1 MTGTTSVFATHY
13 FMTPSGTPAA
23 GGLLHVY
30 SANTTSNMPSWA
42 DKAQTTLN
50 TNPITLDGQGQCT
63 LWLEA
68 GQVYDLVL
76 KDNPLGTL
84 TGTPG
89 ATIRTYEDVSG
100 ATSAV
105 IAPSQWVSTAL
116 IPTYIGTRQFS
127 VVGDQTALFTVGR
140 RVRMTSPTT
149 TRYATVISSVFS
161 TVTTVTV
168 GFNPAN
174 VVDTTISGID
184 VSLDDTINTAMMLGS
199 GSVIDLTGYT
209 GADVALGVGQSAV
222 YDVSAITSLL
232 LRLVAGDNQEFEIK
246 FNPTVPA
253 GVVAGGVATLS
264 VNNTALGATV
274 FTAMQGFNSAAGVGA
289 TVQGGSMTQTGT
301 ISLGVGVTE
310 LGFLARVCTR
320 TIGKTSFSTWIGRS
334 STNNFAGYTNV
345 FCSDITTVITS
356 LGTLTFGNAVTGRI
370 MVRRLM

>member
-30 SANTTSNMPSWA
+30 SANTTSNMPSWV

-63 LWLEA
+63 LWMEA

-116 IPTYIGTRQFS
+116 IPTYIGTQQFS

-168 GFNPAN
+168 GFNPSN

-184 VSLDDTINTAMMLGS
+184 VSLDDTANTAMMLGS

-209 GADVALGVGQSAV
+209 GSDVVLQTGQSAI
-222 YDVSAITSLL
+222 YDVVAVTSVP
-232 LRLVAGDNQEFEIK
+232 LRIATGDKQGYELWVLPDEPGGAGTSVVGVNPQIAPNNAAMSFNMVFSYASENTPVASK
-246 FNPTVPA
+246 T
-253 GVVAGGVATLS
+253 T
-264 VNNTALGATV
+264 NTAAILGTG
-274 FTAMQGFNSAAGVGA
+274 FTPIGFMARIS
-289 TVQGGSMTQTGT
+289 T
-301 ISLGVGVTE
+301 ITKSKQVHSSFYSLSNV
-310 LGFLARVCTR
+310 A
-320 TIGKTSFSTWIGRS
+320 
-334 STNNFAGYTNV
+334 NFAG
-345 FCSDITTVITS
+345 VINNYSGDTATAWTS
-356 LGTLTFGNAVTGRI
+356 LGTLNINTMTGRI
-370 MVRRLM
+370 MVKRVM